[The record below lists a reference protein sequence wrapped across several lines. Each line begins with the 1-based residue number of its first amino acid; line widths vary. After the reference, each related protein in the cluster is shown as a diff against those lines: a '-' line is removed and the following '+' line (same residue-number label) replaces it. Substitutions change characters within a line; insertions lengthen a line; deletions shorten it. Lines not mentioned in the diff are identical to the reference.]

1 MSKHKYSQNAKN
13 RHPYLIYYIGR
24 MSGFPMFGMN
34 VRAFPNMSDYLL
46 LFFAVVLTSVSL
58 SLLKKSASALSRDCL
73 AGSVSLLSDPLTIP
87 PCWRGVNPNRQ
98 K

>member
-1 MSKHKYSQNAKN
+1 MSE
-13 RHPYLIYYIGR
+13 
-24 MSGFPMFGMN
+24 FPMFGMN

-87 PCWRGVNPNRQ
+87 PCWRGVNPSRQ